1 MVSITWSPHFG
12 CLVQALG
19 LALMAALVSGAVE
32 FKHHNNTELAEVLQR
47 IHNRCPDITRLYT
60 LSETSVNGIPLY
72 VLEITD
78 NPGRHEL
85 MEPEM
90 KYIANMHGNEVLGR
104 ELLLHLAD
112 YLCEEYIGGN
122 KEIKKLVDSTR
133 IHLLPSMNPDGW
145 KIATDNGPN
154 KDFLVGRSNAN
165 NVDLNRDFPD
175 LDRIVYNNGN
185 QINNHI
191 MDFIDHLDHRARF
204 RALSLRSQTLI
215 FGRFQVQPETESV
228 MKLIMEHP
236 FVLSAN
242 IHGGDLVANF
252 PFDESRNVLNP
263 TEYSPSPDDETFR
276 FLAQTYSY
284 NHPRM
289 ADPKTPGCDK
299 PENSFSKQ
307 GGITNGA
314 AWYSVAGG
322 MQDFNYLSSNDFEIT
337 LELGCDKYPPA
348 SQLKYEWDDNKR
360 ALLEFMWQAHAGVKG
375 VVLDAATGQGIPNAL
390 VHVKNNT
397 RISRFQKRSDDID
410 HDVRSVHKG
419 DYWRLLTPGEYEI
432 TVEAEGYEPQSQLV
446 LVDPYPHEEAAVL
459 NFELTPVTQ
468 EEPQDYPLEQD
479 PFYMNE
485 ADLNAM
491 YPMAEDLGM
500 DYY

>member
-1 MVSITWSPHFG
+1 MVAITWTSN
-12 CLVQALG
+12 LSLLLQG
-19 LALMAALVSGAVE
+19 LSVALVASLTSAAVE

-78 NPGRHEL
+78 NPGKHEL

-90 KYIANMHGNEVLGR
+90 KFIANMHGNEVLGR

-122 KEIKKLVDSTR
+122 QEIRKLVDSTR
-133 IHLLPSMNPDGW
+133 IHVLPSMNPDGW
-145 KIATDNGPN
+145 KIATDSGPG
-154 KDFLVGRSNAN
+154 KDFLIGRSNAN

-175 LDRIVYNNGN
+175 LDKIIYSPGN
-185 QINNHI
+185 EFNNHL
-191 MDFIDHLDHRARF
+191 MDLVDHLDHR
-204 RALSLRSQTLI
+204 
-215 FGRFQVQPETESV
+215 VQPETESV

-236 FVLSAN
+236 FVVSAN
-242 IHGGDLVANF
+242 LHGGDLVANY
-252 PFDESRNVLNP
+252 PFDESRNVMNP
-263 TEYSPSPDDETFR
+263 TEYSVSPDDETFR
-276 FLAQTYSY
+276 FIAQTYST

-289 ADPKTPGCDK
+289 ADPQAKGCDR
-299 PENSFSKQ
+299 PESSFGKQ

-348 SQLKYEWDDNKR
+348 SQIKFEWDDNKQS
-360 ALLEFMWQAHAGVKG
+360 LLEFIWLSHAGLKG
-375 VVLDAATGQGIPNAL
+375 LVIDGQTGHGIPNANI
-390 VHVKNNT
+390 HVRNIT
-397 RISRFQKRSDDID
+397 RVGKYERRSTDID
-410 HDVRSVHKG
+410 HDIRSVHNG

-432 TVEAEGYEPQSQLV
+432 TVEAPGYAPQSKLV
-446 LVDPYPHEEAAVL
+446 EVDRHVHEEAPIL
-459 NFELTPVTQ
+459 NFELFPLPATPDYLPYDVSPLMDESDMANMNYNYM
-468 EEPQDYPLEQD
+468 EEAPR
-479 PFYMNE
+479 
-485 ADLNAM
+485 
-491 YPMAEDLGM
+491 M
-500 DYY
+500 DYF